1 MFALVVALGALA
13 LAVLVSAI
21 LDPRR
26 QGGDTD
32 DYGPVHDEISLSL

>member
-13 LAVLVSAI
+13 LAILVSAI

-26 QGGDTD
+26 QGGDAS
-32 DYGPVHDEISLSL
+32 DYGPAHDEISL